1 MKKARTGSGMSAVT
15 VALLLA
21 ASLILGSCA
30 RTSDVL
36 REPPDTLELL
46 AGLEQTREITLEEDL
61 TYALSRLFGME
72 NVHVLVSSRARYG
85 TTEERE
91 AVKADEGEGERV
103 VLHTG
108 DMGEIQ
114 RVTVAVLINSD
125 ALTPEEKEDIQG
137 LREKLYPLVA
147 NGAGLIMDEG
157 DQFGDSVAILFMP
170 FVN

>member
-1 MKKARTGSGMSAVT
+1 MRKTLTRSGMSAVT

-21 ASLILGSCA
+21 ASLVLGSCA

-46 AGLEQTREITLEEDL
+46 AGLEQTREMIMEEEL
-61 TYALSRLFGME
+61 TYALSRLFGLE

-91 AVKADEGEGERV
+91 VVKADDGEGERV
-103 VLHTG
+103 VLNTG

-114 RVTVAVLINSD
+114 RVTVAILINSD
-125 ALTPEEKEDIQG
+125 VLTPEEKEDTER
-137 LREKLYPLVA
+137 LMEKLGPLVV
-147 NGAGLIMDEG
+147 NGAGLIMEEG

>member
-1 MKKARTGSGMSAVT
+1 MKKARKTSGMSAVT

-30 RTSDVL
+30 KTSEVL

-46 AGLEQTREITLEEDL
+46 AGLEQTREITLEEEL
-61 TYALSRLFGME
+61 TYLLSRLFGIE

-91 AVKADEGEGERV
+91 EVTADGGEPAKV
-103 VLHTG
+103 ILHTG

-125 ALTPEEKEDIQG
+125 VLTPEEKEDPNR
-137 LREKLYPLVA
+137 LLEKLYLLVA
-147 NGAGLIMDEG
+147 NGAGLIMEED
-157 DQFGDSVAILFMP
+157 DKFGDSVAILFMP
-170 FVN
+170 FAN